1 MSQDVLIWFFG
12 FYGCFSVREG
22 MKKKSDVRF
31 LTPCFVC
38 PGYGVSKRREN
49 DNFLFC
55 RIYSI
60 LTIWILRTLQYV
72 ITKFWGKFGHPTSTL
87 GKEKY
92 LLSVSDRFRSW
103 GAEIVRNGY
112 FFLFGHF
119 CNLIEVYLS
128 SELKKKL

>member
-1 MSQDVLIWFFG
+1 MIIWFLWLF
-12 FYGCFSVREG
+12 FSKWGYEKEKK
-22 MKKKSDVRF
+22 KKKSDVIF
-31 LTPCFVC
+31 ITPYFIR
-38 PGYGVSKRREN
+38 PGYRVSKGRKNYRT
-49 DNFLFC
+49 LFC
-55 RIYSI
+55 WIYSI

-72 ITKFWGKFGHPTSTL
+72 ITKVCGTFGHPTSTL

-112 FFLFGHF
+112 FFLFGNF
-119 CNLIEVYLS
+119 CYLIGVYLS